1 VIRRRLLT
9 LLPTLLGVVTLVF
22 AFLHLVPGDPVDV
35 MLGETAVAADKAAL
49 RAELGLDRPVLEQ
62 YGAYLGGIVHGDL
75 GRSFS
80 YRKPVREVIAG
91 RLPATLQLAGC
102 ALVVAVCVAFPLG
115 VLAAVRRD
123 TALDRGSLVASL
135 LGVSMPNFWLGPLL
149 ILLFSVHL
157 RWFPVSGR
165 EGWTSVVLPAIT
177 LGTGLAAILSRMLR
191 SSLVEVLGSEYLAAA
206 RARGVGEGKVIW
218 VHALRNACL
227 PVITL
232 LGLQLG
238 SLLSGA
244 VITEA
249 VFAWPGIGTLLLQAL
264 QGRDYPLAQGCVLVI
279 SLGYVGANLL
289 ADLLYRVADPRVR
302 AER

>member
-1 VIRRRLLT
+1 MIRRRLLT

-35 MLGETAVAADKAAL
+35 MLGETAQAADKVAL
-49 RAELGLDRPVLEQ
+49 RAELGLDRPVLVQ
-62 YGAYLGGIVHGDL
+62 YGAYLGGLAQGDL

-80 YRKPVREVIAG
+80 YRKPVAEVISG
-91 RLPATLQLAGC
+91 RLPATAQLAGC
-102 ALVVAVCVAFPLG
+102 ALVVAVLVALPLG
-115 VLAAVRRD
+115 VLAAVRKD

-165 EGWTSVVLPAIT
+165 EGWGSVVLPAIT

-206 RARGVGEGKVIW
+206 RARGVGEGKVVW

-302 AER
+302 